1 MTRLNFISLLIS
13 ILVYLST
20 KNWLCNNIFG
30 VAFSIAGIAN
40 FTVLPNFKVVF
51 FYLDNNYFKLRL
63 VC

>member
-13 ILVYLST
+13 IFPIIVYLST

-51 FYLDNNYFKLRL
+51 FFLFK
-63 VC
+63 